1 MQFRTFDL
9 GLIDF
14 KSAWDFQKEIFARVK
29 NNEFN
34 AALIFC
40 RHYPVITLGRG
51 ADIRNILVSEKELAA
66 KGINLYEIERGGDVT
81 YHGPGQLVI
90 YPIFNLNFFVK
101 DIHFF
106 LRKLEEIAILTLSE
120 FDIQAQRRFGLT
132 GVWVENKKIASIGI
146 AIRNWITFHGL
157 AINIQHEDLASFSL
171 IRACGMD
178 IMMTSIETIAG
189 RKISFEQ
196 VKETLTRSWQNA
208 ESSLT
213 RVG

>member
-120 FDIQAQRRFGLT
+120 FGIQAQRRFGLT